1 MNTTD
6 RMQSGRKG
14 GHLRRYG
21 VLALALGLGLTGCD
35 SLLDVSNP
43 NNVTQ
48 DAVLQPQ
55 AATAVVNGAAA
66 RSGLAWAF
74 VVRMATT
81 VSDESTQTGSWDAAR
96 DMNNGNLVNPGNSD
110 NNDGFNTASVGRWM
124 ADEALRLVQLHQEAG
139 TLARRVD
146 LIDAYLYAGLSRL
159 LIAEYFEDFVFS
171 NRTEPGAPVG
181 PANMSGI
188 YDQALALFA
197 SMKSEAQAAGD
208 AERVRQAVALTARTH
223 YGKALWQKFQ
233 PRGTVPADPLVN
245 SAEANA
251 AATEFFTLSAAPDW
265 RFAQLY
271 GSASIQNTLANWLNT
286 RREIR
291 PSNRHIIAT
300 EGFGVRE
307 VVLQDPVT
315 NIVDPALSRRIFE
328 NRDGV
333 NWSPLPITSAR
344 EMHLI
349 LAEAALAGGNTAGFE
364 SRINQLRALEPTL
377 TPYTGQVAA
386 RDLLV
391 HSREVNLYMTG
402 RRLADQ
408 YRFGIT
414 SPTWLAGSD
423 AILRPGSFFP
433 IGEEERQTNCHFLGT
448 C

>member
-1 MNTTD
+1 MNTTN
-6 RMQSGRKG
+6 RMKSGREG
-14 GHLRRYG
+14 GHLRRCG

-48 DAVLQPQ
+48 EAVLQPQ

-110 NNDGFNTASVGRWM
+110 NNDGFNTASVARWM
-124 ADEALRLVQLHQEAG
+124 ADEALRLVLIHREAG

-188 YDQALALFA
+188 YDQALVLFA
-197 SMKSEAQAAGD
+197 SMKAEAQAAGD

-233 PRGTVPADPLVN
+233 PRGTVAANPLVN

-251 AATEFFTLSAAPDW
+251 AATEFFTLSPAPDW

-271 GSASIQNTLANWLNT
+271 GSASIQNTLSNWLNT

-291 PSNRHIIAT
+291 PSDRHIIAT
-300 EGFGVRE
+300 EGFAVRE
-307 VVLQDPVT
+307 VILRDPVT
-315 NIVDPALSRRIFE
+315 NIVDPVLSRRIFE

-333 NWSPLPITSAR
+333 NWAPLPVSSAR

-349 LAEAALAGGNTAGFE
+349 LAEAALAAGNATGFQT
-364 SRINQLRALEPTL
+364 RINQLRALEPTL

-386 RDLLV
+386 RDLLI

-408 YRFGIT
+408 YRFRIT

-423 AILRPGSFFP
+423 AVRRPGSFFP
-433 IGEEERQTNCHFLGT
+433 IGEVERQTNCHFLGT

>member
-1 MNTTD
+1 
-6 RMQSGRKG
+6 MQSGRG
-14 GHLRRYG
+14 RGFALRHG
-21 VLALALGLGLTGCD
+21 ALALALGVGLTGCD

-48 DAVLQPQ
+48 EAVVQPQ

-66 RSGLAWAF
+66 RSALAWAF

-81 VSDESTQTGSWDAAR
+81 VADESTQTGSWDAAR
-96 DMNNGNLVNPGNSD
+96 DMNNGNLTDPGNSD
-110 NNDGFNTASVGRWM
+110 NNDGFNTASVARWM
-124 ADEALRLVQLHQEAG
+124 ADEAVRLVELHDADG
-139 TLARRVD
+139 TLARRAD
-146 LIDAYLYAGLSRL
+146 LMDAYLYAGLSRL

-171 NRTEPGAPVG
+171 NRTEPGPPVG
-181 PANMSGI
+181 PANMVRV
-188 YDQALALFA
+188 YDDALGFFA
-197 SMKSEAQAAGD
+197 SMKAEAQAAGD
-208 AERVRQAVALTARTH
+208 TERVRQAVALTARTH

-251 AATEFFTLSAAPDW
+251 AATEFFTLSPAADW
-265 RFAQLY
+265 RFAHTY
-271 GSASIQNTLANWLNT
+271 SSASIQNTMANWLNT

-300 EGFGVRE
+300 EGFAVQE
-307 VVLQDPVT
+307 VVLRDPIT
-315 NIVDPALSRRIFE
+315 DIVDPALSARIFE

-349 LAEAALAGGNTAGFE
+349 LAEAALASGNTAAFE
-364 SRINQLRALEPTL
+364 ARINDLRALEPTL
-377 TPYTGQVAA
+377 TPYTGQIPA
-386 RDLLV
+386 RDILI

-423 AILRPGSFFP
+423 AINRPGSFFP
-433 IGEEERQTNCHFLGT
+433 IGEVERQTNCHFLGT